1 VSLHTRHPFRSK
13 HGLSSPRQ
21 QRGAAL
27 VVGLIMLVILT
38 LLALTGTNTSRT
50 ELVMAQNEQFR
61 KNASLAASGGIERAI
76 GQLNT
81 VPAVPGAAPVEVVP
95 TPLTPGGAETY
106 ATSSQYVGDE
116 VNLPQ
121 SSANK
126 FIGLHY
132 EIESTGTSVR
142 DAEERQRQ
150 GVMVVAA
157 ASSSAGEQNFGQ
169 VGTGLP

>member
-1 VSLHTRHPFRSK
+1 MRRSIRLPGK
-13 HGLSSPRQ
+13 Q

-38 LLALTGTNTSRT
+38 LLALTGTNTART
-50 ELVMAQNEQFR
+50 ELVMAQNEQYR
-61 KNASLAASGGIERAI
+61 KNASLAASAGIERAI
-76 GQLNT
+76 ADLGD
-81 VPAVPGAAPVEVVP
+81 VPAVAGADPTESGIVE
-95 TPLTPGGAETY
+95 LSELSAARFETS
-106 ATSSQYVGDE
+106 ARYVGDE

-121 SSANK
+121 SSVNK

-132 EIESTGTSVR
+132 EIESTGTTTVR

-157 ASSSAGEQNFGQ
+157 AGTAAGEQTFGGI
-169 VGTGLP
+169 GTGLP